1 MAFTRVIA
9 YSGKGCIFSNIIPR
23 NKPMKPLWIGA
34 GAFLGANLRYF
45 LQTWTANRWG
55 PGFPYG
61 TLIINVSGSFVLGF
75 FITLVTQRVVVSS
88 EWRAFV
94 AVGLLGGF
102 TTFSSFSVETLN
114 LLQTGRW
121 LAAAANLGGN
131 VCLGLVGAYL
141 GVILARAV

>member
-1 MAFTRVIA
+1 
-9 YSGKGCIFSNIIPR
+9 
-23 NKPMKPLWIGA
+23 MKPLWIGV
-34 GAFLGANLRYF
+34 GAFLGANLRYL
-45 LQTWTANRWG
+45 LQNWAAARWG
-55 PGFPYG
+55 PDFPYG
-61 TLIINVSGSFVLGF
+61 TLIINVSGSFILGF
-75 FITLVTQRVVVSS
+75 FITLVTQRVSVSP

-121 LAAAANLGGN
+121 LPATLYLAGN
-131 VCLGLVGAYL
+131 VCLGLLGAYL

>member
-1 MAFTRVIA
+1 
-9 YSGKGCIFSNIIPR
+9 
-23 NKPMKPLWIGA
+23 MKSLWIGA
-34 GAFLGANLRYF
+34 GAFLGANLRYL
-45 LQTWTANRWG
+45 LQTWAANRWG
-55 PGFPYG
+55 LGFPYG
-61 TLIINVSGSFVLGF
+61 TLIINVSGSFILGF

-131 VCLGLVGAYL
+131 VCLGLAGAYL
-141 GVILARAV
+141 GVILARAI